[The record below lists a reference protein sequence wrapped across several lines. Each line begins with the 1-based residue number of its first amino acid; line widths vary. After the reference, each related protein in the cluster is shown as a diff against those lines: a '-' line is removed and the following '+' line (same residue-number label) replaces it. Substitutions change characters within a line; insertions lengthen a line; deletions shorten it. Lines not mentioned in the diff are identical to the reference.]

1 MFSFLKEKKLIG
13 DQTLELVR
21 KIKGEPG
28 FTIEESYNE
37 LKNLT
42 PKKVKTKKED
52 IERAV
57 LESERL
63 IKTLGKI
70 KLSEVTEVGKR
81 YLKSILFE
89 VRSKTGNI
97 LKAVP
102 D

>member
-1 MFSFLKEKKLIG
+1 MLIFI
-13 DQTLELVR
+13 Q
-21 KIKGEPG
+21 KIKGEPR

-37 LKNLT
+37 LKNLSS
-42 PKKVKTKKED
+42 KKVKTKKED
-52 IERAV
+52 IETAI

-70 KLSEVTEVGKR
+70 KLPEVTEEKKR

-89 VRSKTGNI
+89 LRSKIGNI
-97 LKAVP
+97 LKAVH

>member
-1 MFSFLKEKKLIG
+1 MEGGRL
-13 DQTLELVR
+13 QV
-21 KIKGEPG
+21 PG
-28 FTIEESYNE
+28 YE
-37 LKNLT
+37 NLREAK

-52 IERAV
+52 IETAI

-70 KLSEVTEVGKR
+70 KLPEVTEEKKR

-89 VRSKTGNI
+89 LRSKIGNI
-97 LKAVP
+97 LKAVH